1 MKLSCIRKKNRT
13 KNFQDKVI
21 SKDVRKMVVLSFI
34 FLFNSVEVC
43 HPLCKESKNIQF
55 SPLIQ
60 GNKKET
66 HDILRRSQCFIE
78 SDRYAAYAEA

>member
-1 MKLSCIRKKNRT
+1 M
-13 KNFQDKVI
+13 I
-21 SKDVRKMVVLSFI
+21 SKDVRKMIVLSFI

-43 HPLCKESKNIQF
+43 HHLCKESKNIQF

-66 HDILRRSQCFIE
+66 HDILRRS
-78 SDRYAAYAEA
+78 